1 MSLPR
6 SLFNLRHT
14 PITMKERASREV
26 IVLSQDCP
34 LKFKKNA
41 KFQAQEFSTSL
52 ELRERERERER
63 PDHLGQVEA
72 HAMVSTS
79 VRLWGD

>member
-14 PITMKERASREV
+14 PITTKERASKEV
-26 IVLSQDCP
+26 IALSQDCP

-52 ELRERERERER
+52 ELRERER
-63 PDHLGQVEA
+63 PGYLGQVGA
-72 HAMVSTS
+72 HAMVSIS

>member
-1 MSLPR
+1 
-6 SLFNLRHT
+6 
-14 PITMKERASREV
+14 MKECASRKV

-63 PDHLGQVEA
+63 ERDLTTWDKWKP
-72 HAMVSTS
+72 M
-79 VRLWGD
+79 LWFLPLSASGETKPPSKPPLCGGN